1 MIRILSILLFLAAAI
16 AAIPSSSLAGTSIKG
31 AGTTFPYPLYLKWA
45 RQYEKKTG
53 VKIEY
58 SPLGS
63 NKGVE
68 EIWKGRVDFAGT
80 DAPLSGSGLKE
91 AGLIQFPMAIGGVTP
106 VVNIDR
112 VYSGELKLTPET
124 LADIY
129 LGKIKRWDDGRI
141 TALNPNLK
149 LPSGEITVV
158 HRSDGSGTTWIFT
171 KYLSTV
177 SEAWLEKAGFGA
189 SVNWPI
195 GIGRTGNRGVAELVK
210 GRKNSIGYVE
220 YAYALPNRLNYV
232 KLRNKS
238 GNFVMPFMNSLMAA
252 ASSADWAGG
261 SDTPSMLIDQP
272 GKDAWPIAGATF
284 ILVRKKPDDCGAAR
298 AVLEFFDWAYRK
310 GSSTAESL
318 VYVPIPRSVYKPME
332 EVWSREISCGGEPVW
347 KNSNRAGGAGPKPD

>member
-1 MIRILSILLFLAAAI
+1 MIRILSVLLFLAASI
-16 AAIPSSSLAGTSIKG
+16 VAIPPSSMAGTLIRG
-31 AGTTFPYPLYLKWA
+31 AGASFPYPLYLKWA

-53 VKIEY
+53 VNIEY
-58 SPLGS
+58 TPLGS
-63 NKGVE
+63 SKGVE
-68 EIWKGRVDFAGT
+68 EIRKGRVDFAGT
-80 DAPLSGSGLKE
+80 DAPLPDSELEK

-129 LGKIKRWDDGRI
+129 LGKIKRWDDERI
-141 TALNPNLK
+141 TALNPSLK
-149 LPSGEITVV
+149 LPSAEITVV

-177 SEAWLEKAGFGA
+177 SGDWLEKAGFGA
-189 SVNWPI
+189 SVNWPA
-195 GIGRTGNRGVAELVK
+195 GVGRTGNRGVAELVK

-220 YAYALPNRLNYV
+220 YAYALPNRLHYV
-232 KLRNKS
+232 RLRNKS
-238 GNFVMPFMNSLMAA
+238 GNFVMPFMNSFMGA

-261 SDTPSMLIDQP
+261 SDSPSMLIDQQ

-284 ILVRKKPDDCGAAR
+284 ILVRKTPEDCGVAR

-318 VYVPIPRSVYKPME
+318 VYVPIPRSVYKFME
-332 EVWSREISCGGEPVW
+332 EAWSREISCGGEPVW
-347 KNSNRAGGAGPKPD
+347 KNSTRAGGAGPKPD